1 MKLHNLIQGSPE
13 WLAYRAQ
20 HFNASDAPAMMG
32 VSPYKTRAEL
42 LRELHTGMA
51 ADVDAATQRIFDA
64 GHRFEAL
71 ARPIAENIIGQDL
84 YPVVGSEGRLSA
96 SFDGL
101 TMDERTAFEHKS
113 LNDDLRAAFA
123 DMQTIAPEHRET
135 ASGRCLPMVYR
146 VQMEQQLHVSGAERC
161 LFMASRWADDGTLL
175 EELHCWYYPNLKLRE
190 QILAGWEQFAKDLAA
205 YVPPAVAAPAPVAK
219 RPDSLPALRVE
230 VSGQVTASNLAEFR
244 ETALTTIRSINTELR
259 NDQDFADAEAAV
271 KWCAEVESRLAAAKE
286 HALSQTASIDELFKA
301 IDDISAEARKRRLA
315 LDKLVTQRK
324 AEIRDGVVLV
334 AKQELAAHIAE
345 LEAEVK
351 PAKLMLAP
359 VDFAAAIKGK
369 RTLASLQ
376 DAVDTALAQA
386 KIAADAQARGIRGR
400 LALYRERAEG
410 FEFLFADLGAI
421 VHKADDDFEALVDS
435 RIAKHQADEQARR
448 EAAAAAAQ
456 AAIAAA
462 QVSPAQ
468 PAASMPVAQGGVAG
482 NPAQSQPA
490 DGDFPAGDATA
501 VNGAGVAAQAQACT
515 PAAASVNEPPT
526 LKLGEVNARLGI
538 TMTRDFIEGTLGVV
552 PAGTDKRA
560 VLFRPSQ
567 FPVICREL
575 VSHVQAMSVLHEAAE
590 A

>member
-1 MKLHNLIQGSPE
+1 MKLHNLTQGTPE

-42 LRELHTGMA
+42 LREMHTGVA

-71 ARPIAENIIGQDL
+71 ARPLAENIVGQDL

-123 DMQTIAPEHRET
+123 DMQTIAPEHRELS
-135 ASGRCLPMVYR
+135 SGRCLPLVYR
-146 VQMEQQLHVSGAERC
+146 VQMEQQLYVSGAERC
-161 LFMASRWADDGTLL
+161 LFMASRWADDGTML
-175 EELHCWYYPNLKLRE
+175 EERHCWYYPDPKLRA
-190 QILAGWEQFAKDLAA
+190 QILAGWDQFAKDLAE
-205 YVPPAVAAPAPVAK
+205 YVPPAAAKPAPVAK

-244 ETALTTIRSINTELR
+244 ETALSTIRAINTDLR

-271 KWCAEVESRLAAAKE
+271 KWCADVESRLAAAKE
-286 HALSQTASIDELFKA
+286 HALSQTASIDELFRA

-334 AKQELAAHIAE
+334 ARQALTEHIKA
-345 LEAEVK
+345 LEEEIR
-351 PAKLMLAP
+351 PARINIAP
-359 VDFAAAIKGK
+359 VDFAAAVKGK

-386 KIAADAQARGIRGR
+386 KIAADAQAREIRGR
-400 LALYRERAEG
+400 LALYRELASG
-410 FEFLFADLGAI
+410 LEFLFADLVSI
-421 VHKADDDFEALVDS
+421 VHKADDDFSALLRS
-435 RIAKHQADEQARR
+435 RIDKHQADEKAKR
-448 EAAAAAAQ
+448 ESAAAAQ

-462 QVSPAQ
+462 QSVTTQ
-468 PAASMPVAQGGVAG
+468 PAASMPAAQGEVAG
-482 NPAQSQPA
+482 NLAQSQPVA
-490 DGDFPAGDATA
+490 PCFPAGDATA
-501 VNGAGVAAQAQACT
+501 EVGAGASPRAQACA
-515 PAAASVNEPPT
+515 PAAASVNEMPT
-526 LKLGEVNARLGI
+526 LKLGAICSRLGI
-538 TMTRDFIEGTLGVV
+538 TMTAAFVADTLGI
-552 PAGTDKRA
+552 PSAGRDKAA
-560 VLFRPSQ
+560 VLYRESQ
-567 FPVICREL
+567 FPAICAAL
-575 VSHVQAMSVLHEAAE
+575 AKHVSRVASEVAA
-590 A
+590 AA